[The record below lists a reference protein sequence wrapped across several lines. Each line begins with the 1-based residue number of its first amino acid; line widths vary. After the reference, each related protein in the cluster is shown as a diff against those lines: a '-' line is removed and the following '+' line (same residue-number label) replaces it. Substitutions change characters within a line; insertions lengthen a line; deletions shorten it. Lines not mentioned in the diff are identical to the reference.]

1 LWQSQTRLLDNLH
14 TGILNAIPH
23 LSGLAIPGRKIQR
36 FSLLNVS
43 SFSGLPSFISEDSD
57 KIRTAITREEVLCR
71 TLDS

>member
-1 LWQSQTRLLDNLH
+1 LWQIQTRLLDNLH

-43 SFSGLPSFISEDSD
+43 SFSGFTKFYLRRFGQDSD
-57 KIRTAITREEVLCR
+57 
-71 TLDS
+71 SHNS